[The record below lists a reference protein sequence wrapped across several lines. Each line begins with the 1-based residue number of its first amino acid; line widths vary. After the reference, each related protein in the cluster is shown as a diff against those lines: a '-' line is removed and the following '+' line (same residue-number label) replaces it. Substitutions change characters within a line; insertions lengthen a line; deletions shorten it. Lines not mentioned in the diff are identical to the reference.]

1 MDIEKNIEALLAS
14 QDCVNTHLAIQL
26 IESTLGLKFDA
37 FLRQRKL
44 QFKALEWGDED
55 DFYSALKLGSI
66 RLFYELRTT
75 YQPYVGTS
83 KTLRR
88 QYILKEGDTEH
99 YPESLQW
106 KKDVRHIQSSVQ
118 IRQLVQSDYLT
129 LVPTIVREL
138 MH

>member
-1 MDIEKNIEALLAS
+1 MYKRQIEALLAS
-14 QDCVNTHLAIQL
+14 QDCVNMHLAIQL
-26 IESTLGLKFDA
+26 IESTLGLKFDV
-37 FLRQRKL
+37 FLRQRQL
-44 QFKALEWGDED
+44 QFKALDWGDKD
-55 DFYSALKLGSI
+55 DFYSTLKLGSV

-88 QYILKEGDTEH
+88 QYIIKEGDSEH

-106 KKDVRHIQSSVQ
+106 KKDVKHIKSSVQ

-129 LVPTIVREL
+129 LVPTIIRDL
-138 MH
+138 ME